1 MHTAIDPIEWRKE
14 VERVKDQLNFKIAG
28 SLSIAYETEAEEANQ
43 RRNQI
48 LDNAKVV
55 WEFQESNIPVLL
67 ETLILDWDTQLYK
80 IRSLEG
86 SMTANCEA

>member
-28 SLSIAYETEAEEANQ
+28 SSSIVYETEAEEANQ

-55 WEFQESNIPVLL
+55 
-67 ETLILDWDTQLYK
+67 
-80 IRSLEG
+80 
-86 SMTANCEA
+86 